1 MGAAVTK
8 KLRGH
13 RGGGN
18 RSLVSGPE
26 ELRRSPASHPPAAAH
41 WRRRLFIP
49 HGLVR
54 PSCQDSAAARLQR
67 SEVHWREWVVGAVK
81 LREKLKW
88 LEKDREDGRPVGEW
102 AFVGPC
108 QD

>member
-8 KLRGH
+8 KLRGY

-54 PSCQDSAAARLQR
+54 SSCQDSAASQT
-67 SEVHWREWVVGAVK
+67 SEE
-81 LREKLKW
+81 
-88 LEKDREDGRPVGEW
+88 
-102 AFVGPC
+102 
-108 QD
+108 